1 MFCPFI
7 NGECRE
13 DCTFRHLAR
22 SSTGGMKSNT
32 SLCVLSIAA
41 DQLDQYILMRTM
53 EAEDH
58 NS

>member
-13 DCTFRHLAR
+13 DCTFRHIAR
-22 SSTGGMKSNT
+22 ASAGGMLSNPNP
-32 SLCVLSIAA
+32 CVLAIAA

-53 EAEDH
+53 EAEDQ

>member
-22 SSTGGMKSNT
+22 ASTGGMISNT
-32 SLCVLSIAA
+32 SLCALAIAA
-41 DQLDQYILMRTM
+41 DQLDQYILMRIM
-53 EAEDH
+53 EAEDQ